1 MKSQFVSKTLAFNVL
16 AFIVAVTAVTLPSL
30 GYTGEVPAE
39 WTVFLAPVV
48 AVVNFVLRRYF
59 TNTGLN

>member
-16 AFIVAVTAVTLPSL
+16 AFIVAVAAVTLPSL

-48 AVVNFVLRRYF
+48 AVVNFILRRYF
-59 TNTGLN
+59 TNTRLN